1 MNHQMKKVLFIVA
14 GIALVLVLIGALPNM
29 ILFGLGALLTLW
41 AGVRFQAVTHIGA
54 KVGFGILAVVGIGTM
69 LSNIWALVGV
79 IVAWLLF
86 KGYMMYTGQK
96 RDPDVEILDADGT
109 RAGRSSFQQFD
120 QVWQKFV
127 NRR

>member
-1 MNHQMKKVLFIVA
+1 MNHQVKKVLFIVA
-14 GIALVLVLIGALPNM
+14 AIALVLVLIGSLPNM

-54 KVGFGILAVVGIGTM
+54 KVGFGILAIIGIGTM
-69 LSNIWALVGV
+69 LSNIWALVGI

-86 KGYMMYTGQK
+86 KGYMMYTGEK
-96 RDPDVEILDADGT
+96 RDPDVEILNGDGT

>member
-1 MNHQMKKVLFIVA
+1 MNHQVKKVLFIIAAV
-14 GIALVLVLIGALPNM
+14 ALVLVLLGSLPNM

-41 AGVRFQAVTHIGA
+41 AGVRFKAVTHVGA
-54 KVGFGILAVVGIGTM
+54 KIVYGILAIIGIATM
-69 LSNIWALVGV
+69 LSNIWALVGIV
-79 IVAWLLF
+79 VAWLLF
-86 KGYMMYTGQK
+86 KGYMMYTGEK
-96 RDPDVEILDADGT
+96 RDVEILNADGS

>member
-1 MNHQMKKVLFIVA
+1 MNHQVKKVLFIVA
-14 GIALVLVLIGALPNM
+14 AVALVLVLLGSLPNM

-41 AGVRFQAVTHIGA
+41 AGVRFKTVTHVGA
-54 KVGFGILAVVGIGTM
+54 KIVYGILAVIGIATM
-69 LSNIWALVGV
+69 LSNIWALVGI

-86 KGYMMYTGQK
+86 KGYMMYTGEK
-96 RDPDVEILDADGT
+96 RDVEILNADGS

>member
-1 MNHQMKKVLFIVA
+1 MNHQVKKVLFIVA
-14 GIALVLVLIGALPNM
+14 GIALALVLIGALPNM

-86 KGYMMYTGQK
+86 KGYMMYTGRK

>member
-1 MNHQMKKVLFIVA
+1 MNHQVKKVLFIVA

-54 KVGFGILAVVGIGTM
+54 KVGFGILVVVGIGTM

>member
-1 MNHQMKKVLFIVA
+1 MNHQVKKVLFIVA

-29 ILFGLGALLTLW
+29 ILFGLGALVTLW